1 MFLIDWVPVL
11 YLGTKAM
18 DNTTKN
24 KAGVRQGSIEQ
35 KRVEEILHQRN
46 RELALISQAS
56 QLFTSTLELEQ
67 VLEIVL
73 SGTHNLLNI
82 TATSFWLRIPETGEL
97 VCQHAIGAGAETVI
111 GWRLAEGQG
120 LAGWAARTGQSLL
133 VPDAKQDSRH
143 FALVDQQSGISF
155 RSILSIPLRTRRGI
169 IGVLNLVDTEVG
181 RFTEDEL
188 SLVDSIA
195 AAAAIAIEN
204 ARLYQEAQQEIA
216 HRKQIEAILREQNE
230 ELDAFSHTVA
240 HNLKNPL
247 STAIGYTDF
256 LLLDPEAVSAKE
268 LNDYLNIIK
277 SAGKKAVSIIDELL
291 LLATVRKNETQH
303 QPLNMTAIIEQ
314 VQERLQF
321 MIKKHQAEISLPS
334 VWPTALGYAPWV
346 EEVWINYI
354 TNALK
359 YGGNPPQLELGANL
373 DKGNMVCFWVHDNG
387 PGLSEADQIHLFIE
401 FNRLNQ
407 VSAKGHGL
415 GLSIVRRIVDK
426 LGGQVG
432 VQSKPGQGST
442 FFFTLPAAPN
452 MPSGIFDH
460 SAPPVKS

>member
-11 YLGTKAM
+11 YLGTEAM
-18 DNTTKN
+18 DNTTNN
-24 KAGVRQGSIEQ
+24 KAGVRQVSIEQ

-195 AAAAIAIEN
+195 TAAAIAIEN

-247 STAIGYTDF
+247 ST
-256 LLLDPEAVSAKE
+256 
-268 LNDYLNIIK
+268 
-277 SAGKKAVSIIDELL
+277 
-291 LLATVRKNETQH
+291 
-303 QPLNMTAIIEQ
+303 
-314 VQERLQF
+314 
-321 MIKKHQAEISLPS
+321 
-334 VWPTALGYAPWV
+334 
-346 EEVWINYI
+346 
-354 TNALK
+354 
-359 YGGNPPQLELGANL
+359 
-373 DKGNMVCFWVHDNG
+373 
-387 PGLSEADQIHLFIE
+387 
-401 FNRLNQ
+401 
-407 VSAKGHGL
+407 GHGL
-415 GLSIVRRIVDK
+415 
-426 LGGQVG
+426 
-432 VQSKPGQGST
+432 
-442 FFFTLPAAPN
+442 
-452 MPSGIFDH
+452 H
-460 SAPPVKS
+460 

>member
-1 MFLIDWVPVL
+1 MSH
-11 YLGTKAM
+11 TA
-18 DNTTKN
+18 KN
-24 KAGVRQGSIEQ
+24 RVELKQPGAEQ
-35 KRVEEILHQRN
+35 KRVEEILQQRN

-120 LAGWAARTGQSLL
+120 LAGWAAQTGQSLL

-143 FALVDQQSGISF
+143 FGMVDQQSGINF
-155 RSILSIPLRTRRGI
+155 RSILSIPLRTRRGV

-195 AAAAIAIEN
+195 TAAAIAIEN
-204 ARLYQEAQQEIA
+204 ARLYQEAQEEIA
-216 HRKQIEAILREQNE
+216 QRKLIETILRERNE
-230 ELDAFSHTVA
+230 ELDAFAHTVA

-256 LLLDPEAVSAKE
+256 LLFDPEAVSPKE
-268 LNDYLNIIK
+268 LNDCLQIIK

-291 LLATVRKNETQH
+291 LLATVRKNETEH

-314 VQERLQF
+314 VQERLQP
-321 MIKKHQAEISLPS
+321 MIKEYQAEISVPPI
-334 VWPTALGYAPWV
+334 WPTALGYAPWV
-346 EEVWINYI
+346 EEVWTNYI
-354 TNALK
+354 TNGLK
-359 YGGNPPQLELGANL
+359 YGGSPPKLELGANL
-373 DKGNMVCFWVHDNG
+373 DESNMVCFWVRDSG

-401 FNRLNQ
+401 FNRLNR
-407 VSAKGHGL
+407 VGTKGHGL
-415 GLSIVRRIVDK
+415 GLSIVKRIVEK

-432 VQSKPGQGST
+432 VQSEPDQGSI
-442 FFFTLPAAPN
+442 FFFTLPMAAN
-452 MPSGIFDH
+452 ISNG
-460 SAPPVKS
+460 VKGNSSPLINS